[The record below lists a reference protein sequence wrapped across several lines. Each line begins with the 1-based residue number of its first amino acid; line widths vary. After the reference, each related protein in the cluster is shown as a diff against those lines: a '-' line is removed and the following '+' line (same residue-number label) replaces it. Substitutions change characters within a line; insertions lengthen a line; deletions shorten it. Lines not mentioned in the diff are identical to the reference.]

1 MFEMRTSSALP
12 STKNPRE
19 CIYTFRPDGLLDG
32 DDGMKRRYLIGVGL
46 LLIAIM
52 AGGGWYYTSKKADA
66 PAMKTVT
73 VTRGDIISSVSAT
86 GSVVPVKSVNI
97 GSKITGVISTMNV
110 EENQAVKEGD
120 ILCVLDDSR
129 YQAQVKAARA
139 QLNRSIANL
148 AQLEAGS
155 RPQEV
160 IRDQNSARR
169 AEAKMQNTKATLE
182 RREQLFAIGAVSRQ
196 DLDVAQLDYA
206 TAEADYQSAVQQ
218 FSMTQE
224 GSRAE
229 QIEMARAQVEQDRA
243 SLENE
248 EASLRETIIR
258 APMTGVV
265 VGKPMPKG
273 QTVQISTST
282 AQVIMQLAD
291 LSQMQ
296 VEALVDETDIG
307 KIWEGQDATFT
318 VDAYPGRQFAGKVT
332 RVSSAATTQQNVV
345 FYTVTIV
352 VDNQQRLLKPTM
364 TARVVIQT
372 GRVDNVQMVP
382 NNAVRDRNG
391 VKTVQVLRNGK
402 PVQQKVKIG
411 MNNDESVEITEGL
424 QEGDVVV
431 ISAARTS
438 QQGGGQMPLRLH

>member
-1 MFEMRTSSALP
+1 
-12 STKNPRE
+12 
-19 CIYTFRPDGLLDG
+19 
-32 DDGMKRRYLIGVGL
+32 MKRRYLIGIGL
-46 LLIAIM
+46 LVVVVL
-52 AGGGWYYTSKKADA
+52 AGGGWYFIGKKADA
-66 PAMKTVT
+66 PAMKTAA
-73 VTRGDIISSVSAT
+73 VTRGDIVASVSAT

-97 GSKITGVISTMNV
+97 GSKITGVISIMSV
-110 EENQAVKEGD
+110 EENQTVKEGD
-120 ILCVLDDSR
+120 ILCVLDDLR

-139 QLNRSIANL
+139 QLSRSIANL

-169 AEAKMQNTKATLE
+169 AESKMQNTKAILE
-182 RREQLFAIGAVSRQ
+182 RREQLFAIGAISRQ
-196 DLDVAQLDYA
+196 DLDLAQLDYA
-206 TAEADYQSAVQQ
+206 TAEADYQSAMQQ
-218 FSMTQE
+218 LSMTQE
-224 GSRAE
+224 GTRAE

-258 APMTGVV
+258 APMSGIV

-273 QTVQISTST
+273 QTVQVSTST

-307 KIWEGQDATFT
+307 KIWEGQDATFA
-318 VDAYPGRQFAGKVT
+318 VDAYPGQQFAGKVT

-372 GRVDNVQMVP
+372 GRVDNVLMVP

-402 PVQQKVKIG
+402 TVQQKVKIG
-411 MNNDESVEITEGL
+411 MNNDEAVEITEGL
-424 QEGDVVV
+424 QEGDIVV
-431 ISAARTS
+431 ISAARTT
-438 QQGGGQMPLRLH
+438 QQGGGPMPLRLH